1 MKFSPKL
8 SRFLTRLGYLLCVA
22 TAFYASYGFANYLAS
37 KQSFVPEIIFEW
49 EYDIPF
55 IAWTIL
61 PYWSLNLLYGLGFLL
76 CKNSRELNRYTAQL
90 LLSQLIAVVFFI
102 LFPLQISWSKPES
115 FGLSKFLF
123 DSLATFDMPFN
134 QAPSLHIILC
144 VVVGSLYISKTSKIW
159 LKAIVLAWFALIALS
174 VLTTYQHHFIDI
186 PTGFLVG
193 FLVLVIVPIEGEILK
208 FNLAHTKAHLK
219 WASFYALLALI
230 FAALAFYLGGA
241 FLWLLYFSV
250 SFALVGFGYALF
262 GVQIF
267 RKEQNG
273 KISSFW
279 LLLPYL
285 IMARLNIIYWLN
297 LKHAPKSSEIL
308 PNVHLGSITEAHKF
322 EAVFDLTAECE
333 SHPKAEQI
341 YLNFAMLDMVKPKFD
356 ELKAAVKAMDSIIS
370 KNKRTLVC
378 CALGYGRSALV
389 LLGWLV
395 WCKKMNVDDAIL
407 LIKNSRP
414 KVVID
419 DSVRKFFMEFG

>member
-8 SRFLTRLGYLLCVA
+8 SWFLTRLGYLLCVA
-22 TAFYASYGFANYLAS
+22 SAFYASYGFANYFAS

-49 EYDIPF
+49 EHDIPF

-76 CKNSRELNRYTAQL
+76 CKNYRELNRYTAQL

-115 FGLSKFLF
+115 FGISKFLF
-123 DSLATFDMPFN
+123 DSLAAFDMPFN

-144 VVVGSLYISKTSKIW
+144 VVVGSLYISKTNKIW
-159 LKAIVLAWFALIALS
+159 IKAIILAWFVLIALS

-186 PTGFLVG
+186 PTGLLVG
-193 FLVLVIVPIEGEILK
+193 FLVLAVAPIEGEILK

-219 WASFYALLALI
+219 WASFYALLAVI
-230 FAALAFYLGGA
+230 FAVLAFWLGGIW
-241 FLWLLYFSV
+241 LWLLYFSV
-250 SFALVGFGYALF
+250 SFTLVSASYALF
-262 GVQIF
+262 GAQLF

-273 KISSFW
+273 EISSFW

-285 IMARLNIIYWLN
+285 IIARLNIIYWLN
-297 LKHAPKSSEIL
+297 LKRAPKSSEIL

-333 SHPKAEQI
+333 FHPRSDQI
-341 YLNFAMLDMVKPKFD
+341 YANFAMLDMVKPKFD
-356 ELKAAVKAMDSIIS
+356 DLKAAVKAMDSIIS
-370 KNKRTLVC
+370 KNERTLIC

-395 WCKKMNVDDAIL
+395 WCKKMSVDDAIL
-407 LIKNSRP
+407 LVKNSRP

-419 DSVRKFFMEFG
+419 DSVRKFFMEFR